1 MSSLGPVVRAEV
13 NGFVLRTAEEN
24 VVVLTVIKLH
34 STAQDN
40 RDEPVGSSRFLFGL
54 GLGGNGAASRERK
67 PLAGAGRRVFYQNKK
82 CDLSS
87 SQGVESL
94 FNLLQV
100 QCTCF
105 LDSTLS
111 NRLGYKTASFLLNTA
126 IAIFL

>member
-54 GLGGNGAASRERK
+54 GLGGNGVASREQK
-67 PLAGAGRRVFYQNKK
+67 PLAGLG
-82 CDLSS
+82 
-87 SQGVESL
+87 GG
-94 FNLLQV
+94 
-100 QCTCF
+100 CF
-105 LDSTLS
+105 TRTR
-111 NRLGYKTASFLLNTA
+111 NVT
-126 IAIFL
+126 